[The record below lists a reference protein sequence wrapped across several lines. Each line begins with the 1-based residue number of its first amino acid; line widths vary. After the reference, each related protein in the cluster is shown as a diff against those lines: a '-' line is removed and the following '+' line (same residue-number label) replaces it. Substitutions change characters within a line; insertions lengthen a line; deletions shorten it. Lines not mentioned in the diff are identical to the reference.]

1 LENFSRKNLTMMKK
15 ISFSIHCM
23 IFCFSLC
30 LLPHA
35 SKAQSTASAGDTIYV
50 DDPFIPNLME
60 VENWISSTVKNKKIG
75 YCYKTQKSR
84 PEGYTIATNDC
95 ATGDVERSGLC
106 YTPCPT
112 GYSEVG
118 GVCYEPCP
126 LGYTDAGICWRE
138 GGAYAA
144 PPLLADCPSGYVNSV
159 IAQCHRPYSS
169 FRHPSMPA
177 NCPPGY
183 TNMGLTCTNWDTWH
197 TIDLWNNSSCPTNYW
212 LDATGLRCYYNC
224 SVSYTGYTNIGDYC
238 ARDALSISLDYATCP
253 AGYHKAIGITT
264 CEPNCKHGFHNFGLT
279 CFADSLTYPRYSFT
293 NPGHGHLCP
302 EGYVRDASNPLGYC
316 YRPCPSGYYGELGT
330 CYQNCPSG
338 WTICGVG
345 CARDGLTCASETF
358 GQVYS
363 VLVVAANIVSMG
375 LTTSVT
381 SSGALL
387 ATSIKIGSKTFS
399 STTKWGG
406 AFIKVIKNLQS
417 YQQFSPQGVLQQV
430 TIVKRMKNKLM
441 PWTWPPDLSSATTPA
456 QIRAANLSYK
466 SKCNY
471 RKYKIASVAHEDI
484 QDLKQNVSEDFVA
497 ITSQEVNDIINANY
511 DPVEA
516 DFIKQYYSTTMLSEL
531 QATSGFEIAKDALST
546 LALADPTGIAA
557 LVDSYTHPICGDL
570 NLSFPAK
577 PTIIYGSGVPNAG
590 VGADGNYYVNTDAN
604 LPEDAN
610 TMYGPKKNGAWPEW
624 TPNY

>member
-1 LENFSRKNLTMMKK
+1 MMNKLTLVFYLMVL
-15 ISFSIHCM
+15 SV
-23 IFCFSLC
+23 SLS
-30 LLPHA
+30 LLPNT
-35 SKAQSTASAGDTIYV
+35 SQAQTTASAGDTVYV

-60 VENWISSTVKNKKIG
+60 VEKWISSTVKNKKIG
-75 YCYKTQKSR
+75 YCYKTQMSR
-84 PEGYTIATNDC
+84 PEGYTTATNDC
-95 ATGDVERSGLC
+95 ATGDVERAGLC

-126 LGYTDAGICWRE
+126 PGYTDAGICWRD
-138 GGAYAA
+138 GASYAA
-144 PPLLADCPSGYVNSV
+144 PILLADCPSGYSNTVLL
-159 IAQCHRPYSS
+159 QCHRPYSS
-169 FRHPSMPA
+169 FRHPSILA
-177 NCPPGY
+177 DCPPGF
-183 TNMGLTCTNWDTWH
+183 THVGLWCTNWST
-197 TIDLWNNSSCPTNYW
+197 LESVELSSATCPTNYFKGF
-212 LDATGLRCYYNC
+212 LGRCYYNC
-224 SVSYTGYTNIGDYC
+224 DVSYTGYTNIGDYC

-253 AGYHKAIGITT
+253 AGYHRATGIST
-264 CEPNCKHGFHNFGLT
+264 CEPNCKHGFSNFGLT

-293 NPGHGHLCP
+293 NPGRGHLCP
-302 EGYVRDASNPLGYC
+302 EGYVRDASNPLGFC

-358 GQVYS
+358 GQVYN
-363 VLVVAANIVSMG
+363 VLVVAANIASMG
-375 LTTSVT
+375 MTTSVS

-399 STTKWGG
+399 STTKWGAG
-406 AFIKVIKNLQS
+406 FIKVIKTLQS

-430 TIVKRMKNKLM
+430 TVVKRMKNKLM
-441 PWTWPPDLSSATTPA
+441 PWTWPPDLSSATTPQ
-456 QIRAANLSYK
+456 QITTANRLYK
-466 SKCNY
+466 AKCV
-471 RKYKIASVAHEDI
+471 RQKIKIARVAEEDI
-484 QDLKQNVSEDFVA
+484 RVLKQNVSEDFAA
-497 ITSQEVNDIINANY
+497 ITSQEVNEIINANY

-516 DFIKQYYSTTMLSEL
+516 DFIKQYYATTMLSEL
-531 QATSGFEIAKDALST
+531 QATSEFEIAKEALTT

-557 LVDSYTHPICGDL
+557 LVNSYTQPICGDL

-590 VGADGNYYVNTDAN
+590 LGADGNYYVNTDAN

-610 TMYGPKKNGAWPEW
+610 NLYGPKKNGAWPQW